1 MHVAVL
7 ICDCDSYCLSG
18 ESIVDVRR
26 TGQIFGWLF
35 IGTFVTSIPA
45 RLLFVDGAGASWS
58 DMRFVAADA
67 SSTSLKWAALLEFGL
82 IVTQLGT
89 ALVLYPIARWQS
101 ETIALG
107 YVAARTMESVFA
119 AIGLVSMLSL
129 VSVVSAMNGAN
140 DVEAVALQAQGDSL
154 AHAYEWAFEWGPG
167 LVAGI
172 GNGLMLGYLM
182 YKSAL
187 VPPQLALL
195 GLIGGSILILSFL
208 LILAGVYKNG
218 EGPSALLT
226 LPEAAWEL
234 SLGVYCAWKG
244 FRTAS
249 PLAEQARRREPL
261 PSG

>member
-1 MHVAVL
+1 
-7 ICDCDSYCLSG
+7 
-18 ESIVDVRR
+18 VDVRR
-26 TGQIFGWLF
+26 TGRIFGWLF

-58 DMRFVAADA
+58 NMRFVAADA
-67 SSTSLKWAALLEFGL
+67 SSASLKWGALLEFGL

-89 ALVLYPIARWQS
+89 ALVLYPIGRLQS
-101 ETIALG
+101 ETIALS

-129 VSVVSAMNGAN
+129 VSVISAMDGASGS
-140 DVEAVALQAQGDSL
+140 VAVALQTQGDSL

-172 GNGLMLGYLM
+172 GNGLLLGYLM
-182 YKSAL
+182 YRSAL
-187 VPPQLALL
+187 VPPRLALL
-195 GLIGGSILILSFL
+195 GLIGGSLLIVSFL

-218 EGPSALLT
+218 ETPSGLLT

-244 FRTAS
+244 FRTESPVAALAS
-249 PLAEQARRREPL
+249 GRERELL

>member
-18 ESIVDVRR
+18 ESIVDLRR

-119 AIGLVSMLSL
+119 AIGLISMLSL
-129 VSVVSAMNGAN
+129 VSVISAMNGASGS
-140 DVEAVALQAQGDSL
+140 EAVALQAQGDSL

-172 GNGLMLGYLM
+172 GNGLLLGYLM
-182 YKSAL
+182 YTSAL
-187 VPPQLALL
+187 VPPRLALL

-208 LILAGVYKNG
+208 LVLAGVYKNG
-218 EGPSALLT
+218 EGACAVLT
-226 LPEAAWEL
+226 RPEAAWEL
-234 SLGVYCAWKG
+234 SLGVDGA
-244 FRTAS
+244 RT
-249 PLAEQARRREPL
+249 
-261 PSG
+261 

>member
-1 MHVAVL
+1 M
-7 ICDCDSYCLSG
+7 D
-18 ESIVDVRR
+18 ERR
-26 TGQIFGWLF
+26 TGRIFGWLF

-45 RLLFVDGAGASWS
+45 RLLFIDGAGASWT
-58 DMRFVAADA
+58 DMRFVPGDA
-67 SSTSLKWAALLEFGL
+67 SSASLKWGALLEFGL

-89 ALVLYPIARWQS
+89 AVVLYPIARTRS
-101 ETIALG
+101 HTIALS
-107 YVAARTMESVFA
+107 YVSARTMESVFA
-119 AIGLVSMLSL
+119 AIGLISMLSL
-129 VSVVSAMNGAN
+129 VSVISAMDGASGG
-140 DVEAVALQAQGDSL
+140 EAVALQTQGDSL

-172 GNGLMLGYLM
+172 GNGLLLGYLM
-182 YKSAL
+182 YRSAL
-187 VPPQLALL
+187 VPPRLALL
-195 GLIGGSILILSFL
+195 GLIGGPILIVSFL

-218 EGPSALLT
+218 EGPSGLLT

-249 PLAEQARRREPL
+249 PLAAQVSRREPL